1 MRRGCLLLI
10 ACFLLVTSYGLPPPP
25 PVTAAPLY
33 DFVAGASSASWSSG
47 AGNLPWPGS
56 TSDARGFALYRSQV
70 TLEDGVSRTKVLQT
84 HPQWVDA
91 GWIQGYY
98 PMMTVPANSR
108 LAVTVGFIQG
118 ATASDG
124 VIFRVYFQQGQTR
137 QTLVDQRSY
146 HDGHL
151 DTVSVDLAPYAG
163 TSGNFIL
170 YVNALKGSG
179 QDWAVWAG
187 ASIEQVIVAQP
198 DLTITAMRHVGSSI
212 YYTIANVGTAA
223 CGTPNQ
229 PASHYTALFI
239 DGQLATQDHVTVSLN
254 PGASVERQFAW
265 QYAISGAQDTVRIC
279 ADYQQ
284 NVQELSESNNSREET
299 WTQNLPDL
307 VVDQIGC
314 ETGNHIT
321 FTLKNAGT
329 GPLPPGW
336 RSLADVF
343 VDGIKKG
350 FFDLTAPTSTTGG
363 GIAAPGGTSTYITAL
378 TFATPVVV
386 RVVADSTMDITES
399 SESNNTKDAKLEPC
413 SPVGKLPDLV
423 PTGLM
428 LEPTQNL
435 VRFTIRN
442 AGEAA
447 ALPGHVAVLQQGGSV
462 LARRKVLEPLE
473 PGEERSW
480 WFLDYHPTPSALA
493 VTYRVTTDE
502 EGVVTESN
510 EKNNSL
516 DRALRWSDASPPTIT
531 RGPAV
536 VDIAPGSATVT
547 WTTDEPSTST
557 VVYGRTAGMLAL
569 TAHEAA
575 LVTAHSILLANL
587 SGGTVYEYMVQSTDR
602 AGNAVASAQL
612 LFETASERDTEV
624 PSVSLAL
631 PATLAGD
638 VTIRADTRDNKGVDR
653 VIFLIDEKPVVT
665 DSTPP
670 FEVPCSLGGFADGI
684 HSFGAQAVD
693 AAGNVAQTA
702 VQGTVANRRPPSD
715 PTIAIHIT
723 SPEPGS
729 SVYGYQ
735 LVTATVSSVYHNPIT
750 RTRVLLIS
758 HTSGTEEVLQDVSYR
773 TLPRPIYTPEGG
785 ETYPGTYV
793 EISCP
798 WSTLG
803 LLAGS
808 RYSISVEAWD
818 SAGNTADTSVT
829 ITKVSEPELGSGI
842 SIVRTGTRDQT
853 HFDVQLTISN
863 NNPDTPEN
871 RMRTVTVIESCRGFQ
886 PATSTGVAVS
896 FAPASSSGYI
906 SAGLGAIVRGL
917 PQTISYTV
925 VPALFSPILSAWGCA
940 IGDGSV
946 LFSFEDGYGRSRLA
960 SIPCPIWSN
969 ASMVEEAWAAAD
981 YLLVTCP
988 GLLFST
994 NPWDADGVNGLLA
1007 TSASLAAEKLGVMG
1021 YFNPGLTAEGLRL
1034 LLKEGTS
1041 EAGLWSRRLTDNWTT
1056 SGYLLLIGEQ
1066 EIVPTFTNAQLS
1078 DHWYSCLHGEDQLP
1092 DVRVGRI
1099 IGDTAADLV
1108 IPIRNSLS
1116 VARGEPG
1123 HHYDGSDELLVAG
1136 TEGLWEQFVRNNAVM
1151 ATVLFPSK
1159 RVLISSPN
1167 VDWEYYSTDV
1177 QLLAEALAIIAPL
1190 RYDFNGRTPLPD
1202 PRALTL
1208 EQLIREVL
1216 EALWHTWPPAV
1227 PPGTELAHLGEA
1239 RTRAQLIQNERRG
1252 GDYGEYAA
1260 GYASDA
1266 LAEADRCALLKS
1278 RTAEKDIVFYAGHG
1292 DQGGW
1297 AGGFANWTGAP
1308 SNVDGLSFGTAHPI
1322 VLAASCGTGLYE
1334 TGVPEADLPAGIAE
1348 AFLAHGAGVYIG
1360 CTEGSPGDVD
1370 EILGKTFFRDYYSR
1384 TGIVGDIFTA
1394 FERYLWLTGD
1404 ATWQRVVETYNL
1416 YGDPK
1421 FGGR

>member
-10 ACFLLVTSYGLPPPP
+10 ACFLLVSSYGLAPPP
-25 PVTAAPLY
+25 PVAAAPLY

-47 AGNLPWPGS
+47 AGSLPWPGL
-56 TSDARGFALYRSQV
+56 TSDARGFALYASQV
-70 TLEDGVSRTKVLQT
+70 TLENGVVHAKVLQT

-98 PMMTVPANSR
+98 PVMTVPANAR

-146 HDGHL
+146 YDGHL

-179 QDWAVWAG
+179 QDWAVWAS
-187 ASIEQVIVAQP
+187 ASIEQVVVARP
-198 DLTITAMRHVGSSI
+198 DLTVTAMRHAGSNV
-212 YYTIANVGTAA
+212 YYTIANVGTAP

-229 PASHYTALFI
+229 PASHYSALFI

-265 QYAISGAQDTVRIC
+265 QYAISGTQDTVRVC

-307 VVDQIGC
+307 VVDQIRC
-314 ETGNHIT
+314 ETGNCIT

-329 GPLPPGW
+329 GLLPAGW
-336 RSLADVF
+336 RSVADVF

-378 TFATPVVV
+378 TFAAPVVV
-386 RVVADSTMDITES
+386 RVIADSTSDVIES
-399 SESNNTKDAKLEPC
+399 NESNNTKDAKLEPC

-423 PTGLM
+423 PTDLM

-442 AGEAA
+442 AREAA
-447 ALPGHVAVLQQGGSV
+447 ALPGHVAVLRQGGSV

-480 WFLDYHPTPSALA
+480 FFLDYRPKPSALA

-516 DRALRWSDASPPTIT
+516 DHALTWSDVSPPTIT

-536 VDIAPGSATVT
+536 VDIAPGSAAVT

-575 LVTAHSILLANL
+575 LVTAHSILLTNL
-587 SGGTVYEYMVQSTDR
+587 SGATVYEYVVRSADR
-602 AGNAVASAQL
+602 AGNTVASAQL

-638 VTIRADTRDNKGVDR
+638 VTIRADTRDNKRVDR
-653 VIFLIDEKPVVT
+653 VIFLIDGKPVVT

-670 FEVPCSLGGFADGI
+670 FEAPYSLGGFTDGI
-684 HSFGAQAVD
+684 HSFGARALD
-693 AAGNVAQTA
+693 AAGNVAET
-702 VQGTVANRRPPSD
+702 VVEGTVANRRPPSD

-735 LVTATVSSVYHNPIT
+735 LVTATVSSLYHNPIT

-758 HTSGTEEVLQDVSYR
+758 HTSPATEEVLQDTSYHA
-773 TLPRPIYTPEGG
+773 LPRPIYNPGG
-785 ETYPGTYV
+785 EMYPGTTV
-793 EISCP
+793 EIGCP

-803 LLAGS
+803 LLRTAQ
-808 RYSISVEAWD
+808 YSISVEAWD
-818 SAGNTADTSVT
+818 SAGNTANASVT
-829 ITKVSEPELGSGI
+829 VTKVSEPELGSGI
-842 SIVRTGTRDQT
+842 SIVRTVTRNQT
-853 HFDVQLTISN
+853 HFDVRLTITN

-871 RMRTVTVIESCRGFQ
+871 RMLRVTAVESCLGFQ

-906 SAGLGAIVRGL
+906 AAEFGAIVRGL

-925 VPALFSPILSAWGCA
+925 MPALFSPLMSAWGYA

-946 LFSFEDGYGRSRLA
+946 LFSFEDGYGRSRVA
-960 SIPCPIWSN
+960 SIPCPIWSD
-969 ASMVEEAWAAAD
+969 AAAVEDAWAAAD
-981 YLLVTCP
+981 YLLVTSP
-988 GLLFST
+988 SSLFSA
-994 NPWDADGVNGLLA
+994 NPWDVDGVNGLLA
-1007 TSASLAAEKLGVMG
+1007 TSASLAVEKLGVMG
-1021 YFNPGLTAEGLRL
+1021 YFSPGLTAEGLRL

-1041 EAGLWSRRLTDNWTT
+1041 EAGLWARHLMDNWTT

-1078 DHWYSCLHGEDQLP
+1078 DHWYACLYGYDQLP
-1092 DVRVGRI
+1092 DVKAGRI

-1108 IPIRNSLS
+1108 IPIQNSLS
-1116 VARGEPG
+1116 VTRGEPG
-1123 HHYDGSDELLVAG
+1123 HHYDGSDALLVAG
-1136 TEGLWEQFVRNNAVM
+1136 TEGLWEQFVRNDALM
-1151 ATVLFPSK
+1151 ATLVFPSK
-1159 RVLISSPN
+1159 GVLISSPN
-1167 VDWEYYSTDV
+1167 VDWEYYSTDI
-1177 QLLAEALAIIAPL
+1177 QLLAEALAIVAPS
-1190 RYDFNGRTPLPD
+1190 RYDFDGGTPLPD
-1202 PRALTL
+1202 PRDLTL

-1216 EALWHTWPPAV
+1216 QAPWHTWPPV
-1227 PPGTELAHLGEA
+1227 LPPGTELAHLAEA

-1252 GDYGEYAA
+1252 GDYGDYTA

-1266 LAEADRCALLKS
+1266 LAEADRCSVFKS
-1278 RTAEKDIVFYAGHG
+1278 RTAEKDVVFYGGHG

-1360 CTEGSPGDVD
+1360 CTEGSPGDVN
-1370 EILGKTFFRDYYSR
+1370 EVLGKTFFRDFYAR
-1384 TGIVGDIFTA
+1384 TGKIGDIFTA
-1394 FERYLWLTGD
+1394 FERYLWSTGD